1 MRRVITLF
9 FLIIITF
16 LIQTTLFSFHDTTG
30 IAPNILLI
38 MTMSFGILRGR
49 REGLLIGFFSG
60 LLFDLFYNELLG
72 PYALIFMLI
81 GYVNGFFHKTFLMED
96 VLLPVLIVSVD
107 QFVLDFFIYLASFL
121 LRYRTEFTYYFKHII
136 LPQMLYTA
144 VFTVIIYRGYVLI
157 NRYLKKKAQNK

>member
-16 LIQTTLFSFHDTTG
+16 LIQTTLFSFHDVTG

-60 LLFDLFYNELLG
+60 LLFDMFYNELLG
-72 PYALIFMLI
+72 PYALIFMFI

-96 VLLPVLIVSVD
+96 VLLPVLIVSLD

-121 LRYRTEFTYYFKHII
+121 LRYRTDFIYYFKHII
-136 LPQMLYTA
+136 LPQVLYTA
-144 VFTVIIYRGYVLI
+144 VVTAIIYRGYVLI

>member
-16 LIQTTLFSFHDTTG
+16 LIQTTLFSFHDVTG

-60 LLFDLFYNELLG
+60 LLFDMFYNELLG
-72 PYALIFMLI
+72 PYALIFMFI
-81 GYVNGFFHKTFLMED
+81 GYVNGFFHKTFLM
-96 VLLPVLIVSVD
+96 
-107 QFVLDFFIYLASFL
+107 
-121 LRYRTEFTYYFKHII
+121 
-136 LPQMLYTA
+136 
-144 VFTVIIYRGYVLI
+144 
-157 NRYLKKKAQNK
+157 